1 MCVPFDRLPEQ
12 REMRRT
18 SIRPWLHPGNQ
29 ALAALCEYNQ
39 HMPRQRSLFDIIG
52 PVMIGPSSS
61 HTAGAARLGAL
72 ARAIVGGTPR
82 EARVT
87 LHGSF
92 ASTGRG
98 HGTDRALAAGLLGM
112 RPDDERLPDALD
124 LATASGLEVT
134 FVSGD
139 LGDVHPNTARLEL
152 TDASGRAYLVQGS
165 SLGGG
170 DVVVTLVDDFP
181 VEVTGEL
188 PLLVVVHHDQPGV
201 VAAVTARLA
210 ADVINIASMQVSRE
224 RRGARALM
232 LIETDE
238 RVPDEAI
245 AGISAIDGV
254 VEVRSVPAV

>member
-1 MCVPFDRLPEQ
+1 
-12 REMRRT
+12 
-18 SIRPWLHPGNQ
+18 
-29 ALAALCEYNQ
+29 
-39 HMPRQRSLFDIIG
+39 MPRQRSLFDIVG

-82 EARVT
+82 HARVT

-98 HGTDRALAAGLLGM
+98 HGTDRAIAAGLLGFA
-112 RPDDERLPDALD
+112 PDDERLPEALRIARD
-124 LATASGLEVT
+124 SGLSIEFVT
-134 FVSGD
+134 GD

-152 TDASGRAYLVQGS
+152 VDAAGRSHLVQGS

-170 DVVVTLVDDFP
+170 DVVVTLIDDFP
-181 VEVTGEL
+181 VEVSGEL
-188 PLLVVVHHDQPGV
+188 PALVVVHHDQPGV

-238 RVPDEAI
+238 PVPDEVL
-245 AGISAIDGV
+245 AGIAVIDGV
-254 VEVRSVPAV
+254 VEARSVPAV